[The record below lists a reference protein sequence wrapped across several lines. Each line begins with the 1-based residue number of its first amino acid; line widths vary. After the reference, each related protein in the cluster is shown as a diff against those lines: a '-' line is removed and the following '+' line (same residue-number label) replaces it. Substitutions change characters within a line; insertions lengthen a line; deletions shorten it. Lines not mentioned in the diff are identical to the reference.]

1 MIKLKKV
8 LSLLCS
14 AALVAAT
21 LVMPITNVSADDS
34 SAVLSY
40 GLKSGVTAPS
50 GSAKK
55 GYFTYAVLNCDGFC
69 VSDNEWYTTCSGMVA
84 FKVTKGVFSDAAGN
98 IMANDAG
105 LYAIYGSSNPAYTA
119 NVQSFDDDYDLL
131 KLLWSGDSGWT
142 TDTNDLCEIS
152 LKIANKSLDFSDV
165 EFIPYPEISYINLC
179 GEDLKVSRK
188 ISGSEF
194 VNENY
199 KYTMTGGTNTITKT
213 KITEEPT
220 TYAVT
225 TAATENGTVAVD
237 KDTAAEG
244 ETVTI
249 TTTPDE
255 GYEVDTVTA
264 GAETVTTVTENETYT
279 FVMPA
284 KAVEVAVT
292 FKAKAAPVDPNAAE
306 KIEGNFKEGNKD
318 YAVAFKKVFD
328 ADTLAGKTL
337 MKLTATVDGVARVY
351 KGDAVAIPNVDGEL
365 TLGVIIQYGDANINV
380 ESLAIEL
387 Q

>member
-1 MIKLKKV
+1 MKKKLLSLVCACALVFSTMASMIVAEAAPNVTYELNFENTNQTLDDSFDTNWEYDSLHGVAPVYKATLTVKGPAAKTPVRNESNQIIAFTGALMNGIQAAIRYESAQELVMISSTPLAGGSSGTDIADSKVLTMSWGTSTTSAYLKADTVACTWYLFAKDGSDITDIKLYK
-8 LSLLCS
+8 
-14 AALVAAT
+14 
-21 LVMPITNVSADDS
+21 
-34 SAVLSY
+34 
-40 GLKSGVTAPS
+40 
-50 GSAKK
+50 
-55 GYFTYAVLNCDGFC
+55 
-69 VSDNEWYTTCSGMVA
+69 
-84 FKVTKGVFSDAAGN
+84 DAN
-98 IMANDAG
+98 
-105 LYAIYGSSNPAYTA
+105 ST
-119 NVQSFDDDYDLL
+119 Q
-131 KLLWSGDSGWT
+131 K
-142 TDTNDLCEIS
+142 
-152 LKIANKSLDFSDV
+152 V
-165 EFIPYPEISYINLC
+165 EFAEVYDGTSKVAQTKVPVTDINFINYPAA
-179 GEDLKVSRK
+179 
-188 ISGSEF
+188 
-194 VNENY
+194 
-199 KYTMTGGTNTITKT
+199 
-213 KITEEPT
+213 PT

-306 KIEGNFKEGNKD
+306 KIEGNFKEGDKD

-328 ADTLAGKTL
+328 ADSLAGKTL